1 MFIDLTTEQRRL
13 RNELRSY
20 FADLVTPAEEAEMAV
35 NRHGDAY
42 RAVVRRMGRDGWLG
56 VGWPKEYGGQGFGPV
71 EQQIFLNEAVRAD
84 VPLPLVTLL
93 TVGPTL
99 QQFGTEEQKRRFLPG
114 ILSGDI
120 HFAIGYSE
128 PEAGTDLASLR
139 TSAVRDDSGD
149 WIVNGQKIFT
159 TGAHEADYVWL
170 ACRTGSVDSRHRG
183 ITILIVDTN
192 DPGYSWT
199 PIITCDGAHHTNA
212 TYFDNVRVPA
222 NMLVGTENRG
232 WQLITTQLNHE
243 RVSLGPSGKIE
254 QLYDR
259 VRDWAQVR
267 GVLGEIDVRRSLGR
281 IHAMVRLNE
290 LLNWQVAAASEERR
304 SRGPA
309 WSRSA
314 TASGPVATAAVSEER
329 RSRGPAWSRSAT
341 ASGPVATAAGSEER
355 RSRGPAGSRA
365 ATVAGRVA
373 RVADVDG
380 DQSQV
385 IADASATKI
394 YSTESLQEAGRL
406 AEEII
411 GRYGDPAE
419 ADTAELLT
427 WLDRRTKQNL
437 VVTFGGGVNEVMREL
452 VASSGLRLPRVPR

>member
-1 MFIDLTTEQRRL
+1 MFIDLTIEQRRL
-13 RNELRSY
+13 RDELRSY
-20 FADLVTPAEEAEMAV
+20 FADLVTPEEEAEMAV

-71 EQQIFLNEAVRAD
+71 EQQIFFNEAVRAD

-99 QQFGTEEQKRRFLPG
+99 QQFGTDEQKQRFLPG

-128 PEAGTDLASLR
+128 PEAGTDLAALR
-139 TSAVRDDSGD
+139 TSAVRDESGD

-159 TGAHEADYVWL
+159 TGAHEADFIWL
-170 ACRTGSVDSRHRG
+170 ACRTGSTESRHRG
-183 ITILIVDTN
+183 ITILIVDTT

-222 NMLVGTENRG
+222 SMLVGAENRG
-232 WQLITTQLNHE
+232 WKLITTQLNHE

-259 VRDWAQVR
+259 VRDWAQPR
-267 GVLGEIDVRRSLGR
+267 GVLAELDVRRALGR

-290 LLNWQVAAASEERR
+290 LLNWQVA
-304 SRGPA
+304 G
-309 WSRSA
+309 
-314 TASGPVATAAVSEER
+314 T
-329 RSRGPAWSRSAT
+329 
-341 ASGPVATAAGSEER
+341 
-355 RSRGPAGSRA
+355 
-365 ATVAGRVA
+365 
-373 RVADVDG
+373 VDG
-380 DQSQV
+380 DQAQV
-385 IADASATKI
+385 IADASATKV

-406 AEEII
+406 AEEIV
-411 GRYGDPAE
+411 GRYGDPADP
-419 ADTAELLT
+419 ATGELLT

>member
-1 MFIDLTTEQRRL
+1 MFIDLTAEQRRL
-13 RNELRSY
+13 REELRSY
-20 FADLVTPAEEAEMAV
+20 FADLVTPAEHAEMAV

-42 RAVVRRMGRDGWLG
+42 REVVRRMGRDGWLG
-56 VGWPKEYGGQGFGPV
+56 VGWPKEFGGQGFGPM
-71 EQQIFLNEAVRAD
+71 EQQIFFNEAVRAD

-99 QQFGTEEQKRRFLPG
+99 QKYGTEEQKRKFLPG

-128 PEAGTDLASLR
+128 PEAGTDLAALR
-139 TSAVRDDSGD
+139 TTAVRDGDGD

-170 ACRTGSVDSRHRG
+170 ACRTGSVESRHRG
-183 ITILIVDTN
+183 ITILIVDTK

-212 TYFDNVRVPA
+212 TYFDDVRVPA
-222 NMLVGTENRG
+222 QMLVGEENRG
-232 WQLITTQLNHE
+232 WRLITTQLNHE

-259 VRDWAQVR
+259 LRDWSAQHQL
-267 GVLGEIDVRRSLGR
+267 LGEPEVRRALGR
-281 IHAMVRLNE
+281 VRTMVRLNE
-290 LLNWQVAAASEERR
+290 LLNWQVAAAD
-304 SRGPA
+304 PA
-309 WSRSA
+309 
-314 TASGPVATAAVSEER
+314 AAQN
-329 RSRGPAWSRSAT
+329 T
-341 ASGPVATAAGSEER
+341 
-355 RSRGPAGSRA
+355 
-365 ATVAGRVA
+365 
-373 RVADVDG
+373 
-380 DQSQV
+380 V

-394 YSTESLQEAGRL
+394 FSTESLQEAGRL
-406 AEEII
+406 VEEIV

-419 ADTAELLT
+419 PGTAELLG

-437 VVTFGGGVNEVMREL
+437 VVTFGGGVNEIMREL
-452 VASSGLRLPRVPR
+452 VASAGLELPRVPR

>member
-13 RNELRSY
+13 RDELRSY
-20 FADLVTPAEEAEMAV
+20 FADLVTPAEEAAMSA

-56 VGWPKEYGGQGFGPV
+56 VGWPKQYGGQGFGPL
-71 EQQIFLNEAVRAD
+71 EQQIFYNEAVRAD

-99 QQFGTEEQKRRFLPG
+99 QQFGTEAQKSQFLPG

-139 TSAVRDDSGD
+139 TAAVRDDSGD

-159 TGAHEADYVWL
+159 TGAHEADYIWL
-170 ACRTGSVDSRHRG
+170 ACRTGSVESRHRG
-183 ITILIVDTN
+183 ITILIADTT

-212 TYFDNVRVPA
+212 TYFDDVRVPA
-222 NMLVGTENRG
+222 DMLVGEENKG
-232 WQLITTQLNHE
+232 WRLITTQLNHE
-243 RVSLGPSGKIE
+243 RVGLGPSGKIE

-259 VRDWAQVR
+259 VRAWAQPR
-267 GVLGEIDVRRSLGR
+267 GVLGETDVRRSLGR

-290 LLNWQVAAASEERR
+290 LLNWQVAATSAS
-304 SRGPA
+304 
-309 WSRSA
+309 
-314 TASGPVATAAVSEER
+314 
-329 RSRGPAWSRSAT
+329 
-341 ASGPVATAAGSEER
+341 
-355 RSRGPAGSRA
+355 
-365 ATVAGRVA
+365 
-373 RVADVDG
+373 ADPDPDG
-380 DQSQV
+380 V
-385 IADASATKI
+385 IADASATKVF
-394 YSTESLQEAGRL
+394 STESLQEAGRL
-406 AEEII
+406 AEEIV
-411 GRYGDPAE
+411 GRYGDPAD
-419 ADTAELLT
+419 AGTAELLT

-452 VASSGLRLPRVPR
+452 VATAGLNLPRVPR

>member
-1 MFIDLTTEQRRL
+1 MFIDLTIEQRRL
-13 RNELRSY
+13 RDELRSY
-20 FADLVTPAEEAEMAV
+20 FADLVTPDEEAEMAV

-71 EQQIFLNEAVRAD
+71 EQQIFFNEAVRAD

-99 QQFGTEEQKRRFLPG
+99 QQFGTDEQKQRFLPG
-114 ILSGDI
+114 ILAGDI

-128 PEAGTDLASLR
+128 PEAGTDLAALR
-139 TSAVRDDSGD
+139 TSAVRDESGD

-159 TGAHEADYVWL
+159 TGAHEADFIWL
-170 ACRTGSVDSRHRG
+170 ACRTGSTESRHRG
-183 ITILIVDTN
+183 ITILIVDTT

-212 TYFDNVRVPA
+212 TYFDDVRVPA
-222 NMLVGTENRG
+222 SMLVGEENRG
-232 WQLITTQLNHE
+232 WKLITTQLNHE

-259 VRDWAQVR
+259 VRDWAQPR
-267 GVLGEIDVRRSLGR
+267 GVLAELDVRRALGR

-290 LLNWQVAAASEERR
+290 LLNWQVAASDGRR
-304 SRGPA
+304 SQGPA

-314 TASGPVATAAVSEER
+314 TASGPGA
-329 RSRGPAWSRSAT
+329 P
-341 ASGPVATAAGSEER
+341 AAG
-355 RSRGPAGSRA
+355 
-365 ATVAGRVA
+365 T
-373 RVADVDG
+373 VDG
-380 DQSQV
+380 DQAQV
-385 IADASATKI
+385 IADASATKV

-406 AEEII
+406 AEEIV
-411 GRYGDPAE
+411 GRYGDPADP
-419 ADTAELLT
+419 ATGELLT

>member
-13 RNELRSY
+13 RDELRAY
-20 FADLVTPAEEAEMAV
+20 FADLVTPEEEAEMAV

-71 EQQIFLNEAVRAD
+71 EQQIFFNEAVRAD

-99 QQFGTEEQKRRFLPG
+99 QQFGTAEQKQRFLPG
-114 ILSGDI
+114 ILAGDI

-128 PEAGTDLASLR
+128 PEAGTDLAALR
-139 TSAVRDDSGD
+139 TSAVRDESGD

-170 ACRTGSVDSRHRG
+170 ACRTGSTESRHRG
-183 ITILIVDTN
+183 ITILIVDTT

-222 NMLVGTENRG
+222 SMLVGEENRG
-232 WQLITTQLNHE
+232 WKLITTQLNHE

-259 VRDWAQVR
+259 VRDWAQPR
-267 GVLGEIDVRRSLGR
+267 GVLAEPDVRRALGR

-290 LLNWQVAAASEERR
+290 LLNWQVA
-304 SRGPA
+304 G
-309 WSRSA
+309 
-314 TASGPVATAAVSEER
+314 TA
-329 RSRGPAWSRSAT
+329 
-341 ASGPVATAAGSEER
+341 
-355 RSRGPAGSRA
+355 
-365 ATVAGRVA
+365 
-373 RVADVDG
+373 DG

-385 IADASATKI
+385 IADASATKV

-406 AEEII
+406 AEEIV
-411 GRYGDPAE
+411 GRYGDPADP
-419 ADTAELLT
+419 ATGELLT

-452 VASSGLRLPRVPR
+452 VASAGLRLPRVPR

>member
-13 RNELRSY
+13 RDELRAY
-20 FADLVTPAEEAEMAV
+20 FADLVTPEEESEMAV

-71 EQQIFLNEAVRAD
+71 EQQIFFNEAVRAD

-99 QQFGTEEQKRRFLPG
+99 QQFGTAEQKQRFLPG

-128 PEAGTDLASLR
+128 PDAGTDLAALR
-139 TSAVRDDSGD
+139 TSAVRDESGD

-170 ACRTGSVDSRHRG
+170 ACRTGSAESRHRG
-183 ITILIVDTN
+183 ITILIVDTK
-192 DPGYSWT
+192 DAGYSWT

-222 NMLVGTENRG
+222 NMLVGEENRG
-232 WQLITTQLNHE
+232 WKLITTQLNHE

-259 VRDWAQVR
+259 VRDWAQPR
-267 GVLGEIDVRRSLGR
+267 GVLAEPDVRRALGR

-290 LLNWQVAAASEERR
+290 LLNWQVAAASDGRR
-304 SRGPA
+304 SQGPA

-314 TASGPVATAAVSEER
+314 TASGPGT
-329 RSRGPAWSRSAT
+329 P
-341 ASGPVATAAGSEER
+341 AAG
-355 RSRGPAGSRA
+355 
-365 ATVAGRVA
+365 
-373 RVADVDG
+373 VDG

-385 IADASATKI
+385 IADASATKV

-406 AEEII
+406 AEEIV
-411 GRYGDPAE
+411 GRFGDPADP
-419 ADTAELLT
+419 ATGELLT

-452 VASSGLRLPRVPR
+452 VASAGLRLPRVPR

>member
-1 MFIDLTTEQRRL
+1 MFIDLTAEQRAL
-13 RNELRSY
+13 RDELRRY
-20 FADLVTPAEEAEMAV
+20 FADLVTPEEEAEMAV

-42 RAVVRRMGRDGWLG
+42 RAVVKRMGRDGWLG

-71 EQQIFLNEAVRAD
+71 EQQIFFNEAVRAD

-99 QQFGTEEQKRRFLPG
+99 QSFGTDAQKQKFLPG

-139 TSAVRDDSGD
+139 TSAVRDASGD

-170 ACRTGSVDSRHRG
+170 ACRTGTAESRHRG
-183 ITILIVDTN
+183 ITILIVDTK

-222 NMLVGTENRG
+222 DMLVGEENRG
-232 WQLITTQLNHE
+232 WRLITTQLNHE

-259 VRDWAQVR
+259 VRDWARPR
-267 GVLGEIDVRRSLGR
+267 GLLVEPDVQRSLGR
-281 IHAMVRLNE
+281 MHAMVRLNE
-290 LLNWQVAAASEERR
+290 LLNWQVA
-304 SRGPA
+304 G
-309 WSRSA
+309 
-314 TASGPVATAAVSEER
+314 T
-329 RSRGPAWSRSAT
+329 
-341 ASGPVATAAGSEER
+341 
-355 RSRGPAGSRA
+355 
-365 ATVAGRVA
+365 
-373 RVADVDG
+373 VDG

-394 YSTESLQEAGRL
+394 FSTESLQEAGRL
-406 AEEII
+406 AEEIV
-411 GRYGDPAE
+411 GRHGDPAE
-419 ADTAELLT
+419 PATAELLT

-437 VVTFGGGVNEVMREL
+437 VVTFGGGVNEIMREL
-452 VASSGLRLPRVPR
+452 VATAGLNLPRVPR

>member
-1 MFIDLTTEQRRL
+1 MFIDLTLEQRNL
-13 RNELRSY
+13 RAELRSY
-20 FADLVTPAEEAEMAV
+20 FADLVTPEEEAEMSV

-56 VGWPKEYGGQGFGPV
+56 VGWPKEFGGQGFGAV
-71 EQQIFLNEAVRAD
+71 EQQIFYNEAVRAD

-99 QQFGTEEQKRRFLPG
+99 QQFGTDEQKQKFLPG

-128 PEAGTDLASLR
+128 PEAGTDLAALR
-139 TSAVRDDSGD
+139 TSAVRDSDGD
-149 WIVNGQKIFT
+149 WIVNGQKVFT
-159 TGAHEADYVWL
+159 TGAHEADYLWL
-170 ACRTGSVDSRHRG
+170 ACRTGSTESRHRG
-183 ITILIVDTN
+183 ITILIVDTT

-222 NMLVGTENRG
+222 NMLVGEENRG
-232 WQLITTQLNHE
+232 WKLITTQLNHE
-243 RVSLGPSGKIE
+243 RVGLGPSGKIE

-259 VRDWAQVR
+259 VHDWAKAQ
-267 GVLGEIDVRRSLGR
+267 GVLGQPGVQRALGR
-281 IHAMVRLNE
+281 LHAITRLNE
-290 LLNWQVAAASEERR
+290 LLNWQVAAKADQ
-304 SRGPA
+304 
-309 WSRSA
+309 
-314 TASGPVATAAVSEER
+314 AAEDPN
-329 RSRGPAWSRSAT
+329 G
-341 ASGPVATAAGSEER
+341 
-355 RSRGPAGSRA
+355 
-365 ATVAGRVA
+365 
-373 RVADVDG
+373 
-380 DQSQV
+380 V
-385 IADASATKI
+385 IADASATKV

-406 AEEII
+406 AEEVV

-419 ADTAELLT
+419 PATAELLG

-452 VASSGLRLPRVPR
+452 IATAGLQLPRVPR

>member
-1 MFIDLTTEQRRL
+1 MFIDLTTEQRKL
-13 RNELRSY
+13 RDELRSY
-20 FADLVTPAEEAEMAV
+20 FAGLVTPEEEAAMAV

-42 RAVVRRMGRDGWLG
+42 RDVVRRMGRDGWLG
-56 VGWPKEYGGQGFGPV
+56 VGWPKQYGGQGFGPV
-71 EQQIFLNEAVRAD
+71 EQQIFFNEAVRAD

-99 QQFGTEEQKRRFLPG
+99 QQFGTDAQKKKFLPG

-149 WIVNGQKIFT
+149 WVVNGQKIFT
-159 TGAHEADYVWL
+159 TGAHEADFVWL
-170 ACRTGSVDSRHRG
+170 ACRTGSVESRHRG
-183 ITILIVDTN
+183 ITILIVDTT

-212 TYFDNVRVPA
+212 TYFDDVRVPA
-222 NMLVGTENRG
+222 DMLVGAENAG
-232 WQLITTQLNHE
+232 WRLITTQLNHE

-259 VRDWAQVR
+259 VREWAQPR
-267 GVLGEIDVRRSLGR
+267 GVLGETDVRRSLGR

-290 LLNWQVAAASEERR
+290 LLNWQVAA
-304 SRGPA
+304 
-309 WSRSA
+309 
-314 TASGPVATAAVSEER
+314 T
-329 RSRGPAWSRSAT
+329 
-341 ASGPVATAAGSEER
+341 
-355 RSRGPAGSRA
+355 
-365 ATVAGRVA
+365 
-373 RVADVDG
+373 VDG
-380 DQSQV
+380 DQAGV
-385 IADASATKI
+385 IADASATKVF
-394 YSTESLQEAGRL
+394 STESLQEAGRL
-406 AEEII
+406 AEEIV

-419 ADTAELLT
+419 PGTAELLT

-452 VASSGLRLPRVPR
+452 VATAGLQLPRVPR